1 MALFDIEETFIGLTD
16 AQFLAKVAK
25 LDLKAKEKLYIKAK
39 DVYYDGDPI
48 MSDSQF
54 DTLEED
60 LNRAGSKVT
69 GQVGGGDDSA
79 GKLIHAHYSPM
90 LSLSKEQVNDEDNF
104 AQTIKNIL
112 AFFKGVW
119 PLEGSAKYDG
129 NAVELQY
136 ANGNLM
142 KAVTRGKNGKGKDI
156 STAMKLIVPAVI
168 ASNKTLEVRGEIVM
182 PLQTFAAK
190 YSKVTG
196 KGDEARYANA
206 RNMVG
211 GVFNDDS
218 IPAEKINDC
227 VFVAYS
233 VKMIDVDGTIKH
245 VEDAMNNLRKL
256 GFNNV
261 YTPPLKTINNATE
274 LRAVY
279 DYFKQYRA
287 DGEMQLDG
295 IVLKMPES
303 QRPKF
308 GENNHHPKWALA
320 IKFPSKTC
328 QTRLK
333 FHPPYGVEWNVG
345 STGELTPVGILEPVE
360 LDGSMVSRVSLYNK
374 GKMTDRGLFAG
385 ALVTIKKSGDIIPA
399 IIKVDE
405 PSPRTK
411 EFVDQQNFYPTECPA
426 CNSKLEIENQHIRC
440 INYDCIAKK
449 SQKLANALQALG
461 IKGLGEST
469 CNDLYKRGVKDIF
482 DFFDSSKMNESYLTH
497 NHTPAGLDAV
507 FTPGRSLDIIL
518 NASKSTRAVDLD
530 KVILAL
536 QLPRVG
542 RTISKEVA
550 KMFAGVRYSFDG
562 LESDVVKPFLV
573 DSSKE
578 SHLVQKLVQILR
590 DRGVTINMPVAADV
604 NAIGYEM
611 TGKTTET
618 QFKTKEE
625 LVEFLKTKGY
635 VHTKIKD
642 AKILLTDSYD
652 SKSSKM
658 GTAKKKGIQILTYID
673 LLDKL

>member
-25 LDLKAKEKLYIKAK
+25 MDLKAKEKLYIKAK
-39 DVYYDGDPI
+39 DAYYDGDPI
-48 MSDSQF
+48 MTDHQF

-60 LNRAGSKVT
+60 LKRAKSKVI

-90 LSLSKEQVNDEDNF
+90 LSLSKEQVNDETLF
-104 AQTIKNIL
+104 AETIKNVL
-112 AFFKGVW
+112 AFFRGIW
-119 PLEGSAKYDG
+119 PLEASAKYDG

-156 STAMKLIVPAVI
+156 SAAMKLIVPAI
-168 ASNKTLEVRGEIVM
+168 ITSKKTLEVRGEIVM
-182 PLQTFAAK
+182 PLKTFTAK

-211 GVFNDDS
+211 GVFNDDA
-218 IPAEKINDC
+218 IPVEKITDC

-233 VKMIDVDGTIKH
+233 IKVIDVDGSVKH
-245 VEDAMNNLRKL
+245 VEDAMNNIKKL
-256 GFNNV
+256 GFNGT
-261 YTPPLKTINNATE
+261 YTPPLMTINNE
-274 LRAVY
+274 SEIKGVY

-303 QRPKF
+303 QRAKF

-320 IKFPSKTC
+320 IKFPSKTA
-328 QTRLK
+328 QTRLT

-345 STGELTPVGILEPVE
+345 STGDLTPVGILDPVD

-374 GKMTDRGLFAG
+374 GKMIERGLFAG

-399 IIKVDE
+399 IISVDQ
-405 PSPRTK
+405 PSPRTQ
-411 EFVDQQNFYPTECPA
+411 EFVRLQNFYPTECPA
-426 CNSKLEIENQHIRC
+426 CNSTLEIENQHIRC
-440 INYDCIAKK
+440 VNHDCIAKK
-449 SQKLANALQALG
+449 SRKLSNSLQALG
-461 IKGLGEST
+461 IKGLGDST
-469 CNDLYKRGVKDIF
+469 CEDLFKMDVKDIF
-482 DFFDSSKMNESYLTH
+482 DFLDSDKMNEQALT
-497 NHTPAGLDAV
+497 AGPV
-507 FTPGRSLDIIL
+507 FTPGRSLELIL
-518 NASKSTRAVDLD
+518 KAAASTRDVDLD

-550 KMFAGVRYSFDG
+550 KMFAGVKYSFDG
-562 LESDVVKPFLV
+562 LEGDVVAPFLV
-573 DSSKE
+573 DTSME
-578 SHLVQKLVQILR
+578 SNLVKKLVQVLR
-590 DRGVTINMPVAADV
+590 DRGVSINMPVAADL

-611 TGKTTET
+611 TGSPKEAGYA
-618 QFKTKEE
+618 KKEE
-625 LVEFLKTKGY
+625 LIAYLATKGY
-635 VHTKIKD
+635 VHSKIKD
-642 AKILLTDSYD
+642 AKVLLTDSYD

-658 GTAKKKGIQILTYID
+658 KTANAKGIQILTYAD
-673 LLDKL
+673 LLDKLA

>member
-16 AQFLAKVAK
+16 AQFLAKVGK
-25 LDLKAKEKLYIKAK
+25 MDLKAKEKLYTKAK
-39 DVYYDGDPI
+39 DAYYDGDPI

-60 LNRAGSKVT
+60 LRRAGSKVI

-90 LSLSKEQVNDEDNF
+90 LSLSKEQVNDEDLF
-104 AQTIKNIL
+104 AQTIKNIIV
-112 AFFKGVW
+112 FFKGVW
-119 PLEGSAKYDG
+119 PLEASAKYDG

-136 ANGNLM
+136 ANGILM

-156 STAMKLIVPAVI
+156 SAAMKLIVPSVI
-168 ASNKTLEVRGEIVM
+168 TSKKTLEVRGEIVM

-190 YSKVTG
+190 YSKVSG

-211 GVFNDDS
+211 GVFNDDA
-218 IPAEKINDC
+218 IPVEKITDC

-233 VKMIDVDGTIKH
+233 IKMIDVDGTVKH
-245 VEDAMNNLRKL
+245 VEDAMNNLKKL

-261 YTPPLKTINNATE
+261 YNPPLRTVNNATE
-274 LRAVY
+274 LRATY
-279 DYFKQYRA
+279 DFFKQYRA

-320 IKFPSKTC
+320 IKFPSKTA

-345 STGELTPVGILEPVE
+345 STGDLTPVGILEPVE

-374 GKMTDRGLFAG
+374 GKMIERGLFAG

-399 IIKVDE
+399 IIQVDQ
-405 PSPRTK
+405 PSPRTQ
-411 EFVDQQNFYPTECPA
+411 EFVSLQNFYPTECPA

-440 INYDCIAKK
+440 INHDCIAKK
-449 SQKLANALQALG
+449 SRKLSNSLQALG
-461 IKGLGEST
+461 IKGLGDST
-469 CNDLYKRGVKDIF
+469 CEDLFKMGIKDIF
-482 DFFDSSKMNESYLTH
+482 DFLDGDKMNEQALTD
-497 NHTPAGLDAV
+497 GDV
-507 FTPGRSLDIIL
+507 FTEGRSLDLIL
-518 NASKSTRAVDLD
+518 KASKSTRDVDLD

-578 SHLVQKLVQILR
+578 THLVQKLVQILR
-590 DRGVTINMPVAADV
+590 DRGITINMPVVADT
-604 NAIGYEM
+604 NAIGFEM
-611 TGKTTET
+611 TGKTAET

-625 LVEFLKTKGY
+625 LVQYLNIKGY
-635 VHTKIKD
+635 VHTKLKD
-642 AKILLTDSYD
+642 AKILLTDSHN
-652 SKSSKM
+652 SNSTKM
-658 GTAKKKGIQILTYID
+658 KTAKKLGIQILTYNE
-673 LLDKL
+673 LLDTI